1 MPWIA
6 CSKQTN
12 LTIFIVNWV
21 ENLIKWGTYL
31 IFEYMR
37 LQRQRFRANAEM
49 RSWVE
54 EKKIWP
60 FC

>member
-12 LTIFIVNWV
+12 LIIFIVNWV

>member
-12 LTIFIVNWV
+12 LIIFIVNWV
-21 ENLIKWGTYL
+21 ENLIKWGIYL